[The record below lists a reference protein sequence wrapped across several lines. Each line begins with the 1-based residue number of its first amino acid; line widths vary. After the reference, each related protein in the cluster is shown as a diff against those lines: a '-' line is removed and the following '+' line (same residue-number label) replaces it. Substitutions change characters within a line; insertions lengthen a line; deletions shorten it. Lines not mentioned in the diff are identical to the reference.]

1 MCTTGHLLPLERHLT
16 IIENWQISLLILNQK
31 GLDLSAR
38 TFGRGS
44 VNSHMKSPVKVYYS
58 NPIKGCQEF
67 PFDWGAGIFFPSFV
81 KLPTKLTYLKK
92 YWRGAVERHTHG

>member
-1 MCTTGHLLPLERHLT
+1 MCTTGHPLPLERHLT

-67 PFDWGAGIFFPSFV
+67 PFFSIIV
-81 KLPTKLTYLKK
+81 KLPTKLTHLEK